1 MCEGGCL
8 KKSKRLEPVKKIAEG
23 REAAAAGQLAESVQ
37 KQRDNKE
44 QLEKLKSYRDD
55 YVAAFKQQGTGG
67 ISAMRLQDYQAFVRK
82 LNLAIDAQA
91 KVVEEGNIKINEH
104 QQVLKEKNGQKKAME
119 KLIGGIKKKEAVID
133 EKKEQNE
140 ADDRGKGGGSGADT
154 LMWRFS

>member
-1 MCEGGCL
+1 
-8 KKSKRLEPVKKIAEG
+8 SDVYKR
-23 REAAAAGQLAESVQ
+23 
-37 KQRDNKE
+37 
-44 QLEKLKSYRDD
+44 
-55 YVAAFKQQGTGG
+55 QGN
-67 ISAMRLQDYQAFVRK
+67 M
-82 LNLAIDAQA
+82 
-91 KVVEEGNIKINEH
+91 KINEH

>member
-1 MCEGGCL
+1 MCDGGRL

-37 KQRDNKE
+37 KQRDSKE

-55 YVAAFKQQGTGG
+55 YVARFKQQGVGG

-91 KVVEEGNIKINEH
+91 RVVDEEKVKVDEH
-104 QQVLKEKNGQKKAME
+104 QKILKEKNGQKKAME

-140 ADDRGKGGGSGADT
+140 ADDRGKGGGSGTDT
-154 LMWRFS
+154 LMGRFS

>member
-1 MCEGGCL
+1 L

-37 KQRDNKE
+37 KQKESKE
-44 QLEKLKSYRDD
+44 QLDKLKSYRDD
-55 YVAAFKQQGTGG
+55 YVAGFKQQGISG

-91 KVVEEGNIKINEH
+91 RVVDEENITIGEH
-104 QQVLKEKNGQKKAME
+104 QKILKEKNGKKKAME
-119 KLIGGIKKKEAVID
+119 KLIGGIKKKEAVMD

-140 ADDRGKGGGSGADT
+140 ADDRGKGARLG
-154 LMWRFS
+154 LIR